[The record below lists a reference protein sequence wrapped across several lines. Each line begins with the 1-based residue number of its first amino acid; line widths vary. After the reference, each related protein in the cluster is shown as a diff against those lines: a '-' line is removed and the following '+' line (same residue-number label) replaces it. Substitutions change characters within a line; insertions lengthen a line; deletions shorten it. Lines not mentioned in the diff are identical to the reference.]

1 MKLLGVSCRKYF
13 VRSGVGA
20 DGSGSG
26 SCPLANIIISNAG
39 FSMSTARK
47 VVFRRSS
54 LILHCAHLVG
64 GWGRYA

>member
-1 MKLLGVSCRKYF
+1 M
-13 VRSGVGA
+13 GA
-20 DGSGSG
+20 GGSGSG

-54 LILHCAHLVG
+54 PSVHCAHLVG
-64 GWGRYA
+64 AWASE